1 MKKEHEKKP
10 YVTPAFK
17 SKKLQY
23 QPNLLQNS
31 GNGYGGTYSMSE
43 FPRDIGA

>member
-23 QPNLLQNS
+23 QPNLLQHS
-31 GNGYGGTYSMSE
+31 DGYGGTYSMSE
-43 FPRDIGA
+43 CPKDIEA